1 MTHEAAKD
9 MGLEPIPGPPLNLMG
24 VGNSQKTRSTVRY
37 KIPLV
42 DTGGRTVEVA
52 AYGMGHIMDPLET
65 IDPKQMRAVFPEAPT
80 GGIEAAG
87 GGVDLLMGHDNLRL
101 FLVEQRR
108 VEDAM
113 LHRSRF
119 GTGWIASG
127 RPPKP
132 GDRASAKGT
141 AASAGV
147 RTSAGSATSA
157 GLATSAGTATSAKST
172 TSAGEPAEQERAAG
186 TKDPAGTTTR
196 NEPGLEEKQ
205 KGSSN
210 SRSQPAAKQPDGA
223 VRAGPPASPSR
234 VIPPLHIERGIFQ
247 PSDFL
252 SAEALGTDMPRRCK
266 NCLKCKDCQFLA
278 DSLTF
283 KENQEYQV
291 ILDGLKFDA
300 ERKKWTA
307 SYPFCIPP

>member
-1 MTHEAAKD
+1 MTLMTHEAAKD
-9 MGLEPIPGPPLNLMG
+9 MGLKPIPGLPLNLMD

-52 AYGMGHIMDPLET
+52 AYCMGHIMDPLET

-87 GGVDLLMGHDNLRL
+87 GGVDLLMGHDKLRL
-101 FLVEQRR
+101 FPVEQRR
-108 VEDAM
+108 VEGAM

-147 RTSAGSATSA
+147 RTSAGSATSTR
-157 GLATSAGTATSAKST
+157 LATSAGTATSAESA
-172 TSAGEPAEQERAAG
+172 TSAGEPAKQERATG
-186 TKDPAGTTTR
+186 TKDPAGITTR
-196 NEPGLEEKQ
+196 NKPGSEEKQ
-205 KGSSN
+205 KESSI
-210 SRSQPAAKQPDGA
+210 SRSQPA
-223 VRAGPPASPSR
+223 R
-234 VIPPLHIERGIFQ
+234 
-247 PSDFL
+247 
-252 SAEALGTDMPRRCK
+252 
-266 NCLKCKDCQFLA
+266 
-278 DSLTF
+278 
-283 KENQEYQV
+283 
-291 ILDGLKFDA
+291 
-300 ERKKWTA
+300 
-307 SYPFCIPP
+307 